1 MEEKEKSSSEDN
13 SEEFP
18 ESDLTPFYRV
28 YVYGEDN
35 DKIEEIFIDP
45 NVNNTLGGP
54 NGIYSLISA
63 KFKNQYTPLEHTMK
77 IKLANVWYTINDM
90 NVYNFCIS
98 GNLSSGDVIKIKLL
112 KNDFIDEN
120 NLNEGKENYN
130 PDQDILNANKV
141 KNNPVPIE
149 KKIACSLCRQNS
161 DYLYERLLNLYGPF
175 KYKNKI
181 FYAHFLCLIYIP
193 EIEISD
199 KDTFKNPGRIIYD
212 YVGIKCAFCSEK
224 GATLCCCYNNTK
236 DYENPF
242 NLHCK
247 NRFHYLCA
255 IKSGCKI
262 SRLTYNVLCPKH
274 IRYGYPSKKSEQEK
288 IENENKN
295 EVYNLEKENSTLTE
309 NDGKDN
315 INEII
320 MIDEENEDNEKE
332 NNNNENS
339 NDLNKKKKNNCFYC
353 GLTINEDECI
363 KCKICANYF
372 HKTCVGI
379 KVNNSHVILD
389 DDDDDDEDEKDYICP
404 ECLAKDKNK

>member
-1 MEEKEKSSSEDN
+1 MEENEKNDLEDN

-18 ESDLTPFYRV
+18 DSDLTPFYRV

-35 DKIEEIFIDP
+35 DRIEEIFIDP

-77 IKLANVWYTINDM
+77 IKLTNIWYTINDM

-98 GNLSSGDVIKIKLL
+98 GNLSSGDIIKIKLL

-120 NLNEGKENYN
+120 NLNEGKENIN

-141 KNNPVPIE
+141 KNSPVPKE
-149 KKIACSLCRQNS
+149 KKISCSLCRQNS

-175 KYKNKI
+175 KYKNKVY
-181 FYAHFLCLIYIP
+181 YAHFLCLIYIP

-199 KDTFKNPGRIIYD
+199 KDTFKNPGKIIND
-212 YVGIKCAFCSEK
+212 YVGMKCAFCGGK

-236 DYENPF
+236 DCENPF

-262 SRLTYNVLCPKH
+262 SRLTYNVICPKH
-274 IRYGYPSKKSEQEK
+274 IRYGYPTKKSDQEK
-288 IENENKN
+288 ITNGN
-295 EVYNLEKENSTLTE
+295 EVYNLEKENSIINTN
-309 NDGKDN
+309 NDNDN
-315 INEII
+315 NNEII
-320 MIDEENEDNEKE
+320 EIDEENENNDNNE
-332 NNNNENS
+332 NNNDS
-339 NDLNKKKKNNCFYC
+339 NKQKKNNCFYC
-353 GLTINEDECI
+353 GLIINEDECI
-363 KCKICANYF
+363 QCKKCINYF

-379 KVNNSHVILD
+379 RVNNSHVILD
-389 DDDDDDEDEKDYICP
+389 DDDEDEDEDEKDYICP
-404 ECLAKDKNK
+404 ECLTKK